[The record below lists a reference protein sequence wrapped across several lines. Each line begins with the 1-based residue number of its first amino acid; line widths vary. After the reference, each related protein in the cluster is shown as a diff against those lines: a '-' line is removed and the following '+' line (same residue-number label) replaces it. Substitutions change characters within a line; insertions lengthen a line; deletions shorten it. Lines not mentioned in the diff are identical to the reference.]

1 MSVKKKIMCYKT
13 SKYIQLSLNLIDSYF
28 NLLFKFAK
36 YGPQSQINKDYD
48 NNKNLENKIKT

>member
-1 MSVKKKIMCYKT
+1 MCYKT